1 MYIHKVNTCTHT
13 VLPYIYSIT
22 EDNPGRREAI
32 EVEKNEDKEQ
42 RVRGLIEK
50 CVRVCV
56 CP

>member
-22 EDNPGRREAI
+22 EGNPGRREAL
-32 EVEKNEDKEQ
+32 EVEKNDDKEQ
-42 RVRGLIEK
+42 RVRGLIER

>member
-1 MYIHKVNTCTHT
+1 MHTHT

-22 EDNPGRREAI
+22 EDNQGRREAI